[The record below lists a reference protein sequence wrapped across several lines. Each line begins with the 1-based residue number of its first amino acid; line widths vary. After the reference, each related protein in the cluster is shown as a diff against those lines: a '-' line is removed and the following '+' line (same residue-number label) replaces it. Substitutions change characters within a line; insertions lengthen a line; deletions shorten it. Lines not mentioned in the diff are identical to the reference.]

1 MPIPPNL
8 LSQASNTG
16 VSPRTRTAL
25 RKLMTDEF
33 TLNPAF
39 QDPAEQGFS
48 LTGTE
53 PVGGAAAM
61 GRALLGGEAEGT
73 AAAPAER
80 AVPKRPGFYDT
91 TGGQMVKDLLEKRK
105 KLSWLAPDFMANRN
119 ERDLNTGIRLAEAEM
134 GGVAGQDIS
143 AQEWADR
150 SGRRLEKEASAARW
164 EAEMTAAAEERK
176 QRAKDLEK
184 RRELDERR
192 VSQGDQEIELKR
204 DEFGLRRKESLESQ
218 GRQVQTTR
226 SAAQYDPY
234 AENPAST
241 GVFAKFAELAMK
253 DGATPREAATSQ
265 VEASRAGVLPPM
277 QSSKRDAP
285 RTAVDPAT
293 GRKFWVFPDGRV
305 EPAR

>member
-61 GRALLGGEAEGT
+61 GGALLGGEAEGT

-105 KLSWLAPDFMANRN
+105 NVLVFTRFVEESMYLASSLGAAMVSAETPKR
-119 ERDLNTGIRLAEAEM
+119 EREQILGKFKTGEIRVVCNVGVLTTGFDHPELETVVLARPTMSLALYYQM
-134 GGVAGQDIS
+134 IGRCIRPHPGK
-143 AQEWADR
+143 EWAEVHDLCDNYSLFGPIEKLR
-150 SGRRLEKEASAARW
+150 LVDGQNGKWYITGAGGKQLTNVYYGEKYVPNRQKHLSFGGRGK
-164 EAEMTAAAEERK
+164 
-176 QRAKDLEK
+176 
-184 RRELDERR
+184 
-192 VSQGDQEIELKR
+192 
-204 DEFGLRRKESLESQ
+204 
-218 GRQVQTTR
+218 
-226 SAAQYDPY
+226 
-234 AENPAST
+234 
-241 GVFAKFAELAMK
+241 
-253 DGATPREAATSQ
+253 
-265 VEASRAGVLPPM
+265 
-277 QSSKRDAP
+277 
-285 RTAVDPAT
+285 
-293 GRKFWVFPDGRV
+293 
-305 EPAR
+305 